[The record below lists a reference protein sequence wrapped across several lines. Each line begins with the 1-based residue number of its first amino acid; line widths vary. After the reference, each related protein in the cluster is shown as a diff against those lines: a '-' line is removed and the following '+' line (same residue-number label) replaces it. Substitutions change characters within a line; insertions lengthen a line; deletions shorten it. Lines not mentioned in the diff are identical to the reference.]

1 MHHNIFCT
9 LTKSFPFEFIF
20 LRYIYFTVTGISPRI
35 LRADMD
41 GKNPLVLANVS
52 SIRGT
57 TLDIALDKV
66 NNRLF
71 YSDEGNNMVKY
82 INLTSG
88 VHHAVLYGNPR
99 RPVGLAL
106 FNGTLY
112 WTGEGTVELFSGGI
126 YKVKADTLN
135 GGIVREV
142 VDLLS
147 YPKGIY
153 AHDARMKIPAGG
165 IFIKK
170 KSRHNHFLQQK
181 KTVLTL
187 CSLFVFVSYFCFRS
201 LSAKVGFLAYERK
214 TDR

>member
-1 MHHNIFCT
+1 M
-9 LTKSFPFEFIF
+9 
-20 LRYIYFTVTGISPRI
+20 TGISPRI

-170 KSRHNHFLQQK
+170 SLAIIIFCNNK

-187 CSLFVFVSYFCFRS
+187 FSFFAFVSYFCFRS

>member
-1 MHHNIFCT
+1 MHHNISCT
-9 LTKSFPFEFIF
+9 LTKSFPFQFIF
-20 LRYIYFTVTGISPRI
+20 HRYIYFTVTGISPRI

-181 KTVLTL
+181 NSFNLMF
-187 CSLFVFVSYFCFRS
+187 SFCFR
-201 LSAKVGFLAYERK
+201 LLFLFSIIVC
-214 TDR
+214 

>member
-1 MHHNIFCT
+1 MHHNISCT
-9 LTKSFPFEFIF
+9 LTKSFPFQFIF
-20 LRYIYFTVTGISPRI
+20 HRYIYFTVTGISPRI

-57 TLDIALDKV
+57 ILDIALDKV

-170 KSRHNHFLQQK
+170 NSRHNHFLQQK
-181 KTVLTL
+181 KR
-187 CSLFVFVSYFCFRS
+187 F
-201 LSAKVGFLAYERK
+201 
-214 TDR
+214 